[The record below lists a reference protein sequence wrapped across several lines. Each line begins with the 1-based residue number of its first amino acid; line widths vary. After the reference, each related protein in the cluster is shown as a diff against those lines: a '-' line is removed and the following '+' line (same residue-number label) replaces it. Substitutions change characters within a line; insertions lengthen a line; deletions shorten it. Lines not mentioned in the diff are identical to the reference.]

1 MVTGL
6 CDKYRS
12 QPNLKS
18 EVKDKCFVWC
28 GELPETLPSLCTQHE
43 ASVAPPP
50 DALAPQALPYQS
62 RVHTAKA
69 YRREQGNQQHPPLCN
84 EGAQSQ
90 SARQRLALSRLEPP
104 VTIPNSLAPT
114 PFLTALSISLRVCGN
129 TCNETQW
136 LWSYSHGLA

>member
-6 CDKYRS
+6 GDKYRS
-12 QPNLKS
+12 QPKLKS
-18 EVKDKCFVWC
+18 EVKDKGFVWC

-50 DALAPQALPYQS
+50 DALASQALPYQS
-62 RVHTAKA
+62 RVHMAKA
-69 YRREQGNQQHPPLCN
+69 YWKEQGKQQHPPLRN

-104 VTIPNSLAPT
+104 VTIPNSPAPM
-114 PFLTALSISLRVCGN
+114 PFLTVLSISLRVCRD

-136 LWSYSHGLA
+136 L